1 MKVHGIHMKNPI
13 NRAHAVDLLKKE
25 VENLTEP
32 AIQQPLIE
40 DQSAHSDLYDFEENE
55 TQSSEVDN
63 FLSCK
68 NKTLTIFNNDSFPNV
83 KRVFIKFNTPE
94 ASSAR
99 SERLFSGGKLIFE
112 TKRNRLGDANFE
124 KLLLLSVNKD
134 L

>member
-1 MKVHGIHMKNPI
+1 M
-13 NRAHAVDLLKKE
+13 AFLDE
-25 VENLTEP
+25 
-32 AIQQPLIE
+32 
-40 DQSAHSDLYDFEENE
+40 
-55 TQSSEVDN
+55 

-83 KRVFIKFNTPE
+83 KCVFIKFNAPE

-112 TKRNRLGDANFE
+112 TKRTSLGDANFE